1 MFVVRCDGSC
11 WATTSRSTLSP
22 FIRATWAGGPQLE
35 NRNKCEEQAS
45 IPQVFEQRDNWDN
58 GEYRAVN
65 GLTIAK
71 GGRCSEVTI
80 MNVDPKS
87 CAGTSARRSLAQHD
101 QSVPTSENRL
111 GAARFWV
118 FASTYSSTSNN
129 SMGGTCGGQR
139 WNVILLQRQLRVS
152 H

>member
-1 MFVVRCDGSC
+1 MEAVGLLVGAHFLLLYVQPGLVDPSWRT
-11 WATTSRSTLSP
+11 ATSVKSKHRS
-22 FIRATWAGGPQLE
+22 
-35 NRNKCEEQAS
+35 
-45 IPQVFEQRDNWDN
+45 QVFEQRHNWDN

-101 QSVPTSENRL
+101 QSVPAFENRL

-129 SMGGTCGGQR
+129 SMGGMCGGQR